1 MRRMT
6 TLAIIKGW
14 SINYKLQLYMNKASF
29 SFPRNFKQ
37 FQAIRSKFIYI
48 FIQDVKI
55 LLSKSF

>member
-1 MRRMT
+1 
-6 TLAIIKGW
+6 
-14 SINYKLQLYMNKASF
+14 MNKASF

-55 LLSKSF
+55 LLSKSFQVFFHEYFCFFSKFMY